1 MKNLITFFMFLVVSI
16 GIFSCTS
23 NRTESETELRELEQ
37 DRIEL
42 AKEEAEL
49 RKEHEEL
56 KRKYQRE
63 KAIFQREH
71 KAVKAHKVTK
81 QTKSHPAVTIELKQL
96 NHT

>member
-1 MKNLITFFMFLVVSI
+1 MKNLIAFLMFLLVVSI

-23 NRTESETELRELEQ
+23 NRTESETELWELEQ

-56 KRKYQRE
+56 KREYQRE

-71 KAVKAHKVTK
+71 KAVKAQKVTK
-81 QTKSHPAVTIELKQL
+81 QTKSHPAVTIE
-96 NHT
+96 